1 MRANNMTTTMPNTTE
16 LNQTVPDFELP
27 ATSGTNFKL
36 SSYQGKH
43 LVIYFYPK
51 DNTPGCTTQGMQF
64 RDSYNEFQAANTEIF
79 GVSRDSLKSHE
90 NFKAK
95 FTFPFELLAD
105 TEELACGIFSV
116 MRMKNMYGKQVR
128 GIERSTFI
136 IDKNGV
142 LVREWRGVKVDG
154 HAAEVL
160 QFIKTL

>member
-1 MRANNMTTTMPNTTE
+1 MITSILNN
-16 LNQTVPDFELP
+16 TVSNFELP
-27 ATSGTNFKL
+27 ATSGLTFKL
-36 SSYQGKH
+36 SNYLNKN

-64 RDSYNEFQAANTEIF
+64 RDYYADFKAHNTEIF

-105 TEELACGIFSV
+105 TEELACGLFGV
-116 MRMKNMYGKQVR
+116 MKMKNMYGKQVR
-128 GIERSTFI
+128 GVERSTFI

-142 LVREWRGVKVDG
+142 LIKEWRGVKVDG
-154 HAAEVL
+154 HAQEVL
-160 QFIKTL
+160 QFIQSL